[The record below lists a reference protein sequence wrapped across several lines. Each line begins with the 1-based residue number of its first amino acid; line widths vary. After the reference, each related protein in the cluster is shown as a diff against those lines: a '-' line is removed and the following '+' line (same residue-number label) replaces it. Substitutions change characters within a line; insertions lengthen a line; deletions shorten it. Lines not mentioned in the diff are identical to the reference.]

1 MAVNTDMNISS
12 KGNKKHIN
20 IESFLVGGKVIGEDG
35 KKYKQTEGII
45 SNGFKVT
52 LEFPEEACEEDT
64 ISIDLRNMMEM
75 LAFDGIQLP

>member
-1 MAVNTDMNISS
+1 M
-12 KGNKKHIN
+12 
-20 IESFLVGGKVIGEDG
+20 IGEDG
-35 KKYKQTEGII
+35 KKYKQTEGKI

-52 LEFPEEACEEDT
+52 LEFPEEACEEKS